1 MESMHGYRIPNVSL
15 QAIEV
20 FCEVAKF
27 RSFSR
32 GAERLSISQ
41 SAASQQVA
49 HLEEMLGVKLLDRS
63 YRPLKVTDEGKLY
76 LRECLQVLDLHR
88 GALDRIR
95 SNHSLVGG
103 QVGVVSIYSVG
114 LHTINDLVRK
124 YMQEHNGST
133 VRLEYYHPLKV
144 YEAVL
149 NHEAEV
155 GVISYPKGDRHIDVI
170 PWIDEDMV
178 LACSSNHPL
187 STEVEVG
194 IESLA
199 DVNFVAFDQDLT
211 IRKEIDR
218 FFRESGIGVNIL
230 SQFDNIETI
239 KQALDISSAVS
250 ILPRPSIL
258 REVERGLITEI
269 RLTDF
274 NLTRP
279 VGFICRR
286 GRDLSATAR
295 EFLDFLIDSA
305 GTNSG
310 HPDITGFPG

>member
-1 MESMHGYRIPNVSL
+1 MENAQNYRIPNVSL

-27 RSFSR
+27 RSFSK
-32 GAERLSISQ
+32 GADRLSISQ

-49 HLEEMLGVKLLDRS
+49 HLEEVLGVKLFDRS
-63 YRPLKVTDEGKLY
+63 YRPLKITDEGDLY
-76 LRECLQVLDLHR
+76 HKECLQILNLHER
-88 GALDRIR
+88 TRDQIR
-95 SNHSLVGG
+95 SNRNLVGG

-124 YMQEHNGST
+124 YMQERSGST

-149 NHEAEV
+149 NDEAEV
-155 GVISYPKGDRHIDVI
+155 GVISYPKGDRHIEVI
-170 PWIDEDMV
+170 PWIDEEMV

-187 STEVEVG
+187 STEVEIG
-194 IESLA
+194 IDSLA
-199 DVNFVAFDQDLT
+199 GINFVAFDQDLT

-218 FFRESGIGVNIL
+218 YFRESRIEVNIM

-250 ILPRPSIL
+250 ILPRPSIV
-258 REVERGLITEI
+258 REIERGLITEI
-269 RLTDF
+269 RLTNF
-274 NLTRP
+274 NLMRP
-279 VGFICRR
+279 VGLICRR
-286 GRDLSATAR
+286 KRNLSATAR
-295 EFLDFLIDSA
+295 EFLDFLINA
-305 GTNSG
+305 PNAQTTLKN
-310 HPDITGFPG
+310 P